1 MRTLLAAT
9 LLAGVAASAV
19 MAQDATTPAPAA
31 EAKSYDAD
39 TVLATVN
46 GDAITLGHVIAL
58 RDRLPPQY
66 QQLPD
71 EVLMSGL
78 IDQIVDQ
85 QLLAAAESASP
96 DSDPLAVRL
105 HIDNE
110 RRGALA
116 SIAAATAVEGAVDD
130 AKVQAAYDREVA
142 AFEPAPEFS
151 AAHILVDSEE
161 KAAALKAE
169 IDGGADFAELA
180 KANSSDGSA
189 ASGGDLGWFGL
200 GQMVPEF
207 EAAVTGMEV
216 GQVAGPVQSQFGWH
230 LIKLN
235 DKRETAPPA
244 LEEAR
249 PVIEDQLRQEALQAR
264 IAELREGATI
274 ERPEAGPP
282 PAAIREIELLTN

>member
-9 LLAGVAASAV
+9 LLASAAASAV
-19 MAQDATTPAPAA
+19 IAQDATTPAPAA

-66 QQLPD
+66 QELPD
-71 EVLMSGL
+71 AVLMSGL
-78 IDQIVDQ
+78 VDQIVDQ

-96 DSDPLAVRL
+96 DSDPLGVRL
-105 HIDNE
+105 HLDNE

-116 SIAAATAVEGAVDD
+116 SIAAAAAVEGAVDD
-130 AKVQAAYDREVA
+130 AKVQAAYDKEVA

-161 KAAALKAE
+161 KATELKAE

-189 ASGGDLGWFGL
+189 ASGGDLGWFGP

-207 EAAVTGMEV
+207 EAAVTAMEV

-264 IAELREGATI
+264 VAQLKEGATI
-274 ERPEAGPP
+274 EKPETGTPA
-282 PAAIREIELLTN
+282 AAIRETDLLTN